1 MKIQKILAIPLA
13 LALASTSAKADVE
26 ILITGAT
33 AFRAA
38 TLDTIKALYDAGNGL
53 NQAYEYAHDAA
64 SGLSNA
70 STRSVWKGF
79 VAGIPGTTTVRCTF
93 NGSVEGVRAVAL
105 GGVHNPTFLTDAAL
119 TGTPADNGAGVA
131 PAGAQAFS
139 TSTPTTA
146 LTAKFSFS
154 DSLQSSTPVTSP
166 SLAPADPR
174 VGVVVFTMLAN
185 EGAPAALNNVSN
197 QQFRALF
204 GNGFQPLSLFT
215 NNLADTN
222 LVFASGRN
230 DGSGTRT
237 IYLAETGYG
246 ISNLVQQYVANT
258 STSTALTSIRL
269 TNTTTDASTVWGQ
282 NQAGNGGASSGSSLR
297 GDFGKT
303 SAACQVVDSDG
314 TTELLPA
321 GQIHLITGISLNDA
335 VVAIDN
341 GAKALGYN
349 GVHLPG
355 IEAGNNTLNAT
366 DLALITNGAYSY
378 WSNENLYYSGSLS
391 ADQNTFYTALK
402 TGISTNLAA
411 AGIPLTTMNVSRS
424 LDGGPIAP

>member
-1 MKIQKILAIPLA
+1 MKIHKFLAIPLA
-13 LALASTSAKADVE
+13 MSLAASSAKADVE

-38 TLDTIKALYDAGNGL
+38 TLDTIKALFDAGNGA

-93 NGSVEGVRAVAL
+93 NGSVEGIRAVAL

-139 TSTPTTA
+139 TSTPTSA

-154 DSLQSSTPVTSP
+154 DCLQASTPVTSP

-185 EGAPAALNNVSN
+185 EGAPAALNNISN
-197 QQFRALF
+197 QQFRSLF
-204 GNGFQPLSLFT
+204 TQGFQPLSLFT
-215 NNLADTN
+215 NNLADTDY
-222 LVFASGRN
+222 VFASGRN

-246 ISNLVQQYVANT
+246 ISNPVQQYVSNT
-258 STSTALTSIRL
+258 STGTTITSIRL
-269 TNTTTDASTVWGQ
+269 TNTTTDASTVWNQ
-282 NQAGNGGASSGSSLR
+282 NSPGNGGYSSGSALR

-303 SAACQVVDSDG
+303 SAACAVKDSDG

-321 GQIHLITGISLNDA
+321 GNIHLITGISLNDA

-349 GVHLPG
+349 GVHLTG
-355 IEAGNNTLNAT
+355 IEAGNNTMNAA
-366 DLALITNGAYSY
+366 DLALVTNGAYSY
-378 WSNENLYYSGSLS
+378 WSNQNLYYSGSLS
-391 ADQNTFYTALK
+391 TDQNTFHVALK
-402 TGISTNLAA
+402 AGITTNLAA
-411 AGIPLTTMNVSRS
+411 AGIPLTSMNVSRG
-424 LDGGPIAP
+424 LDGGAIAP